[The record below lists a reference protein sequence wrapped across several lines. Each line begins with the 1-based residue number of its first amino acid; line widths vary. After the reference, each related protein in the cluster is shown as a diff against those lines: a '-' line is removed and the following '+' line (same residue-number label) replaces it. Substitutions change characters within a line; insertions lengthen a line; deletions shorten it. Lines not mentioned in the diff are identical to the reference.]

1 MTLTELLAVGKAA
14 AEVFNKVLDKLPD
27 DEQRALR
34 KYFEFE
40 QKYLEEI
47 SREDS
52 DFDTVLSYKER
63 KKALN
68 EGFIGAIKFNSAK

>member
-1 MTLTELLAVGKAA
+1 MTLAELLAVGKTAG
-14 AEVFNKVLDKLPD
+14 EVFSKVLDKLPD

-47 SREDS
+47 SRQDS
-52 DFDTVLSYKER
+52 DFDTVLAYKER

-68 EGFIGAIKFNSAK
+68 EGFIGSIKFNTNK